1 MSYLSGGLGE
11 RFGYKRMI
19 GISSILSF
27 LCMFATSWCT
37 SFALVFLFQ
46 GLLQGI
52 VNGLQLPLIMSL
64 PSQWFLRR
72 RGLATGLAV
81 SGAGI
86 GGAVVSVVMRK
97 LLTSVGNHHALL
109 IYSFVN
115 GVTYLVAWL
124 LIDARR
130 PAAKRR
136 WLPRKINGSFYCMT
150 FSMFFSNW
158 GYLTPYFFITTFTK
172 ATVPSLDE
180 NSLLPAVPLIVM
192 SACSAYLFRCACL
205 ISCTYAPRADGIG
218 RIISGFVADGLGPMN
233 SLFMS
238 FFLGGLSQ
246 ILLWTFAK
254 TYAVTLAFAVVY
266 GLLGGWYVSLTPV
279 VCAQLFGVEGLG
291 TITGWMVLMT
301 APGQFAGGSV
311 GGAILK
317 AAENDWRS
325 LSLYAGAM
333 MILGSLF
340 VLYARVKMDKRLIS
354 AV

>member
-1 MSYLSGGLGE
+1 MSYLSGGSS
-11 RFGYKRMI
+11 RRMI

-27 LCMFATSWCT
+27 LCMFATSWCR

-46 GLLQGI
+46 GFFQGI

-97 LLTSVGNHHALL
+97 LLTSVGHHHALL

-130 PAAKRR
+130 PAARRR

-192 SACSAYLFRCACL
+192 SACN
-205 ISCTYAPRADGIG
+205 GIG

-279 VCAQLFGVEGLG
+279 VCAQLFGIEGLG

-317 AAENDWRS
+317 AAGNDWRS